1 MKKRLML
8 GLTGVVMLVT
18 LAGCG
23 NVKLCEYKGVKATK
37 VNFEVSDEEV
47 QEAVLEGMYDYAT
60 YEEVKDRAIQEGDYV
75 VLDYKATI
83 DGKSADAYS
92 GEEEEIYV
100 GGGYIYPEVE
110 EALIGMK
117 KAETKTVEFELTEEY
132 AEEGD
137 EGKKV
142 SMEIKV
148 REITEEILPEYNES
162 YVKENTDYESV
173 EDYEAAV
180 KLDLMATKEEEY
192 KYFVT
197 ITEILD
203 TIAENSTFKK
213 YPEDLYKKCEEEFD
227 DEMESGAAM
236 YGMEVAD
243 YMEIN
248 GYDEETKKQEVEKKV
263 EQELIISEI
272 AKKEQITCT
281 DEEVKQYVDE
291 NYEAWGYESAE
302 EFFKEFPIEEMKND
316 LLFDKVVDF
325 LYEHA
330 KFKEISEEEYLAAQE
345 AEYPEEEMELD
356 ASDEEEE

>member
-8 GLTGVVMLVT
+8 GLTGVVMLFT

-23 NVKLCEYKGVKATK
+23 NVKICEYKGVKATK

-60 YEEVKDRAIQEGDYV
+60 YEVVKDRAIKEGDYV

-110 EALIGMK
+110 DALIGMK
-117 KAETKTVEFELTEEY
+117 TEESKTVEFELTEDY

-162 YVKENTDYESV
+162 YVKENTDYDSV

-180 KLDLMATKEEEY
+180 KLDLMATKEDEY
-192 KYFVT
+192 KYYVT

-203 TIAENSTFKK
+203 YIAENSTFKK
-213 YPEDLYKKCEEEFD
+213 YPEDLYKKCEKEFD
-227 DEMESGAAM
+227 SNMESGAAM
-236 YGMEVAD
+236 FGMEVAD
-243 YMEIN
+243 YLEMN
-248 GYDEETKKQEVEKKV
+248 GYDEAAKKQEIEKMV

-272 AKKEQITCT
+272 AKKEKITCT

-302 EFFKEFPIEEMKND
+302 EFFKEYTMEVMKED
-316 LLFDKVVDF
+316 LLYDKVTNF
-325 LYEHA
+325 LYENA

-345 AEYPEEEMELD
+345 AEYPEEEIEL
-356 ASDEEEE
+356 DEEEAE